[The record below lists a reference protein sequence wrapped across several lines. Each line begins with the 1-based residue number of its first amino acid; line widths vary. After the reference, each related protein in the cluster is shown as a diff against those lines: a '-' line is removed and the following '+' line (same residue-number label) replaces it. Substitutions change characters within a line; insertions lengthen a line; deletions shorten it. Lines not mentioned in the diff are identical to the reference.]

1 MRFVRSSSIAL
12 FSVLCVSSV
21 VFANQYLLIEEQLAK
36 VYKDLDPKAPIIKQ
50 VKKGEYLD
58 LIYDGTS
65 WHKVLVETPEG
76 VQEGWIERR
85 AGKIVDRAGNV
96 PVFQIILFLLVV
108 GGTLGGVL
116 YYIQKNRT
124 PSMVEGDEF

>member
-1 MRFVRSSSIAL
+1 
-12 FSVLCVSSV
+12 
-21 VFANQYLLIEEQLAK
+21 ANQYLLIEEPLAK

-58 LIYDGTS
+58 LVYDGTS
-65 WHKVLVETPEG
+65 WHKVIVETPEG
-76 VQEGWIERR
+76 AQEGWIERR
-85 AGKIVDRAGNV
+85 AGKIVDKAGKV
-96 PVFQIILFLLVV
+96 PVLQIILLILVV

-124 PSMVEGDEF
+124 PSMVEVDEF